1 MMKLQVEKFAPIAR
15 FGMQAEKF
23 GQFKTGLLVPI
34 KINERRNDY
43 AFSPNPLPADWAPDV
58 KLWPL
63 ITEAR
68 AAVSALD
75 GAGGILPNPSL
86 LFRPLQRREAIKS
99 NRIEGTYVSAEEMLR
114 YEVHKSLNKDYHGE
128 KINDWQEVMEYDL
141 AIGVGCER
149 IAQGDPLD
157 RKLICDLH
165 SKLLSGSRGK
175 DKSPGH
181 FRDGQVYV
189 SGSRYIPP
197 TADLIESQFANL
209 EEYLTSAHCDPL
221 VRAFIAHYQFEA
233 IHPFKDGNGRLGRLL
248 LSLCIYKWL
257 GHSHAWLYLSE
268 YFEKNRA
275 EYIDRMFNISTNGN
289 WEEWIEFC
297 LLGTIEQANS
307 ALDKCR
313 KLNDIKRRYEQK
325 YSQLSPRMGLI
336 INGLLSIP
344 YTDAVQLSRDLGV
357 SRPTAQADILKLC
370 EAGVLKHLPGTSR
383 PKAYSASE
391 IFEIA
396 YD

>member
-325 YSQLSPRMGLI
+325 YSQLSP
-336 INGLLSIP
+336 S
-344 YTDAVQLSRDLGV
+344 T
-357 SRPTAQADILKLC
+357 TAR
-370 EAGVLKHLPGTSR
+370 VL
-383 PKAYSASE
+383 
-391 IFEIA
+391 
-396 YD
+396 